1 MLRVLNAAQMQA
13 TDRYTIEQ
21 MQVPSMVLMEKAAE
35 AMVAQILSDTLEDA
49 EILVVCGSGNNG
61 ADGMAAARMLYL
73 KGRHVALYLAGQKSH
88 FTKEASKQW
97 QIARNYGVPVINNP
111 QLDEYTVLVD
121 ALFGTGL
128 SRAVTG
134 TYATLIRQINITKAR
149 VYAMDIPSGVNAT
162 TGQIMQTAVQA
173 DCTVTFSF
181 YKLGTLLYPGA
192 ACCGKLVLA
201 DAGIYPMDTPY
212 QPDIRFLEKTD
223 LCERKKRCSDG
234 NKGTFGKVLLIA
246 GSEEICGA
254 AYMSARSAFLCG
266 AGMVRI
272 YTPAVNCQSLHQL
285 LPEAMTTVS
294 DGADWEVKLENAIDW
309 ADVIGIG
316 PGIGTNKQAQAFV
329 EKLLT
334 YTDKPLVLDADALN
348 ILSKYPDWLARHRGC
363 HVLTPHM
370 GEMSRLTGH
379 SISCLKEDPCRFAM
393 QAAADYQAVCV
404 LKDARTCIALPDQTV
419 YLHCFGNSGM
429 ATAGSGDVLTGTILG
444 LYSSCTS
451 LAQAAYLGVL
461 LHGLAG
467 DKAADRHGEEPMT
480 AMDICRKL
488 PHVLK
493 LLSEKHI

>member
-1 MLRVLNAAQMQA
+1 MLRILNASQMQA

-21 MQVPSMVLMEKAAE
+21 MQVPAMVLMEKAAG
-35 AMVAQILSDTLEDA
+35 AMVAQIIADTPKDA
-49 EILVVCGSGNNG
+49 AILVLCGSGNNG
-61 ADGMAAARMLYL
+61 ADGMAAARMLHL
-73 KGRHVALYLAGQKSH
+73 KGWNVSLYLAGQESH
-88 FTKEASKQW
+88 FTNEASLQW
-97 QIARNYGVPVINNP
+97 QIARNYGVPVVNNP
-111 QLDEYTVLVD
+111 RLDEYTVLVD

-128 SRAVTG
+128 SRNVTG
-134 TYATLIRQINITKAR
+134 AYATLIGQINTAKAR

-162 TGQIMQTAVQA
+162 TGQVMQTAVQA

-181 YKLGTLLYPGA
+181 YKLGTLLYPST

-212 QPDIRFLEKTD
+212 QPDMQLLEKAD
-223 LCERKKRCSDG
+223 LCERTKRRPDG

-272 YTPAVNCQSLHQL
+272 FTPAVNCQILHQM

-294 DGADWEVKLENAIDW
+294 DVPDWDKKLESAIDW

-316 PGIGTNKQAQAFV
+316 PGIGTDERAQALV
-329 EKLLT
+329 EKLLS
-334 YTDKPLVLDADALN
+334 YTDKPVVLDADAIN
-348 ILSKYPDWLARHRGC
+348 ILSLHPGWLSHHTGD
-363 HVLTPHM
+363 HILTPHM
-370 GEMSRLTGH
+370 GEMSRLTGQPV
-379 SISCLKEDPCRFAM
+379 SRLKEDPCGFAT
-393 QAAADYQAVCV
+393 QVAADYRAVCV
-404 LKDARTCIALPDQTV
+404 LKDARTCIASPEGQL

-444 LYSSCTS
+444 LYGSCTS
-451 LAQAAYLGVL
+451 AAQAAYLGVL

-467 DKAADRHGEEPMT
+467 DGAAAGQGEESMT

-488 PHVLK
+488 PDILK
-493 LLSEKHI
+493 QFDAKRI